1 MLKNDPGSRK
11 QAFTIQS
18 LHISAYLASEI
29 NKTDRG
35 LDYFEQMF
43 IHGKETSTVWPFQP
57 CWQRQNGIHLLETVA
72 RQTQCWHFLTV
83 RAIKYLHSLYQER
96 YWVYLCLAL
105 NRRLNSFFPG
115 QVLIQLL
122 KKSSCVQADSKTL
135 HNIKPHHSPPFQVKS
150 SITYLQTQFRIQ
162 DWWPLLSTVCLCSV
176 RWVLKYLVALHREKW
191 TINTGCSEYGY
202 SVIVGFGVSYCLHSL
217 PHRAVSSRNGPQ
229 FTISLE
235 GQFYLDIWSFNSIIS
250 NTCSHKYNGKKTTL
264 TY

>member
-18 LHISAYLASEI
+18 LHISAYLVSEI

-57 CWQRQNGIHLLETVA
+57 CWQWQNGIHLLETVA

-105 NRRLNSFFPG
+105 NMRLDRLFQDRFWFSFWRNPVVYK
-115 QVLIQLL
+115 QTARLCITSNCTTV
-122 KKSSCVQADSKTL
+122 
-135 HNIKPHHSPPFQVKS
+135 HHSRSNAVSPTCRHS
-150 SITYLQTQFRIQ
+150 
-162 DWWPLLSTVCLCSV
+162 
-176 RWVLKYLVALHREKW
+176 
-191 TINTGCSEYGY
+191 SEY
-202 SVIVGFGVSYCLHSL
+202 
-217 PHRAVSSRNGPQ
+217 
-229 FTISLE
+229 
-235 GQFYLDIWSFNSIIS
+235 
-250 NTCSHKYNGKKTTL
+250 KTDGL
-264 TY
+264 FCP